1 MLQYAI
7 RQSLGEPE
15 TSESSEQVAGLI
27 ILQKV
32 QKKKHIEQKT
42 SGKYSP
48 LIRWTS
54 GRRWR
59 VCRQGRA
66 GLASR

>member
-32 QKKKHIEQKT
+32 
-42 SGKYSP
+42 
-48 LIRWTS
+48 
-54 GRRWR
+54 
-59 VCRQGRA
+59 
-66 GLASR
+66 